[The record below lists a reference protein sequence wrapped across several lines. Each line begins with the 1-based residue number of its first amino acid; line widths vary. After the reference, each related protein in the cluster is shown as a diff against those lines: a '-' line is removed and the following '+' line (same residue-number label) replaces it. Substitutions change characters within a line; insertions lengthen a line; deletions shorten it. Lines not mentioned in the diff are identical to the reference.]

1 MALFVVLSH
10 QNLILN
16 VEMADIIVQVDI
28 FANQKGSYD
37 RVFNSS
43 AEGPPG

>member
-1 MALFVVLSH
+1 MLSH

-28 FANQKGSYD
+28 FANQKGCYD
-37 RVFNSS
+37 
-43 AEGPPG
+43 